1 MILPVG
7 QTCYYLLEDDTC
19 NLLTIV
25 FSPVL
30 FTDSAIFVYLVMAY
44 YKIIQYNL
52 DFSLKLQII
61 ENSFETE
68 EPCREEP
75 TDNDSLAVPLA
86 TQQVHYLY
94 FNNYKIME

>member
-61 ENSFETE
+61 ESSFERWT
-68 EPCREEP
+68 
-75 TDNDSLAVPLA
+75 
-86 TQQVHYLY
+86 LY
-94 FNNYKIME
+94 IHLYVFIYF